1 MTAQFSPQ
9 HFGVVVIGAGFGGL
23 AAAHALKGRGE
34 QFLVLEREQ
43 EVGGVWRDNTYPGCA
58 CDIPSNLYS
67 LSFAPNTHWTRA
79 FPTQPEIRDYL
90 RRVAREHGLLPH
102 IRFGCSLLQAA
113 WDDAAQRWRIETS
126 AGAVSADVLIDASG
140 PIADPSIPDLPGLDG
155 FTGEVFH
162 SARWNHDLDLTG
174 RNVVVVGTGAS
185 AIQFVPQIQPLVAR
199 MTVLQRSAPWVL
211 PRTDRATT
219 RFERR
224 LYAAAPALQRLV
236 RLRQYL
242 LRDLVLWKIIV
253 SPRVRRIA
261 TKAALHQLRRQVA
274 DPALRE
280 RLTPNFELGCKR
292 MLISNDWYPAVSA
305 PNVEVVNA
313 GARDVRRDSVVSSDG
328 REHRA
333 DVIIFGTGFNVTDPP
348 IGARLR
354 GRDGRTLAE
363 CWNGSPH
370 TYLGVTMTNF
380 PNLFRLGGPGSATGH
395 NSHVF
400 QEESQVAYAM
410 DALHLMRARGISSVE
425 VRAEEQRTYVGQ
437 HTARLA
443 GTVWSVGGCTNFYQG
458 ADGVASVNWPAPTF
472 EYRRATRR
480 FDPAPYQ
487 LRTAAAVGLTAHRA
501 PRELTRHTTAIAH
514 HSQTRSFAS
523 GHHDNGPRPVAA
535 GATTDPTQSRVITT
549 TDRSHS

>member
-1 MTAQFSPQ
+1 MTAQVSPQ

-23 AAAHALKGRGE
+23 AAAHALKDRGE
-34 QFLVLEREQ
+34 EFIVLEREQ

-67 LSFAPNTHWTRA
+67 LSFAPNAHWTRA

-102 IRFGCSLLQAA
+102 IRFGCSLLHAA
-113 WDDAAQRWRIETS
+113 WDDAAHRWRIETS
-126 AGAVSADVLIDASG
+126 DGAITADVLIDASG

-162 SARWNHDLDLTG
+162 SARWSHDLDLTG
-174 RNVVVVGTGAS
+174 RNVAVVGTGAS

-224 LYAAAPALQRLV
+224 LYAAVPALQRLV

-261 TKAALHQLRRQVA
+261 TKAALHQLHRQVA
-274 DPALRE
+274 DPVLRK

-292 MLISNDWYPAVSA
+292 MLISNDWYPAMSA

-313 GARDVRRDSVVSSDG
+313 GAREVRGDSVVSSDG
-328 REHRA
+328 REHPA

-380 PNLFRLGGPGSATGH
+380 PNLFLLRRPGQRDRPQLPCVPGGEPSGLRDGRA
-395 NSHVF
+395 
-400 QEESQVAYAM
+400 AP
-410 DALHLMRARGISSVE
+410 DACTRHHQRRGP
-425 VRAEEQRTYVGQ
+425 RRG
-437 HTARLA
+437 TARLRWAAHGAACGHRVVGRRLHELLPRHRRRGVGQLARPYLRIPA
-443 GTVWSVGGCTNFYQG
+443 GDPSLR
-458 ADGVASVNWPAPTF
+458 SRPIPAAH
-472 EYRRATRR
+472 RRRSRAR
-480 FDPAPYQ
+480 
-487 LRTAAAVGLTAHRA
+487 RA
-501 PRELTRHTTAIAH
+501 PRPPRTHYKYNIVRLSCSRGWPVCPAGSRQPPASRPATR
-514 HSQTRSFAS
+514 
-523 GHHDNGPRPVAA
+523 
-535 GATTDPTQSRVITT
+535 
-549 TDRSHS
+549 